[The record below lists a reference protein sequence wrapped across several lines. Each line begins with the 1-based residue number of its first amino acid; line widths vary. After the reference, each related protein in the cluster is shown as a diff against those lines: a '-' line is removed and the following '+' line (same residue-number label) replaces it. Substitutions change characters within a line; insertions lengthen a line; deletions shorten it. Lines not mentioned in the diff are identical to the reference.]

1 MYKGANY
8 MKTQNK
14 NKRYDEV
21 ARIVANIEYA
31 KNKIF
36 SYYRRYEELENRKN
50 YGNMIANECK
60 EYDEIMLQKDSFD
73 KAIPDFFSVND
84 YLFHLTNTARNL
96 LYLMSEPDQI
106 NETPEKCELAKK
118 EKKYGTYDV
127 LHVTDNLKDYLSK
140 VFEKESYAFKSYLKG
155 GFINTTVVSTWGVF
169 ISMLEL
175 TIKSLTVEDE

>member
-1 MYKGANY
+1 
-8 MKTQNK
+8 MKTKNNTIAKAQ
-14 NKRYDEV
+14 NKRYDEM
-21 ARIVANIEYA
+21 ASILTNIEYA

-73 KAIPDFFSVND
+73 KAIPDFFLVNVNLQD
-84 YLFHLTNTARNL
+84 LSYSARRL

-118 EKKYGTYDV
+118 EKKYGTCDV

-140 VFEKESYAFKSYLKG
+140 VFEKESYASKSYLKG
-155 GFINTTVVSTWGVF
+155 GFINITVVSAWEVF